1 MSPSSSGEALL
12 AGKQLE
18 DNVGLF
24 ADIFEIGRRYK
35 IMNPGKMRDTYGK
48 LMFILMV
55 RALGLPPSCNPLAL
69 LCCQCVFVAFVDDSP
84 LPRFVGRTR
93 NRTASRNRP
102 S

>member
-1 MSPSSSGEALL
+1 M
-12 AGKQLE
+12 E

-55 RALGLPPSCNPLAL
+55 RALGHPPSRDPLPL
-69 LCCQCVFVAFVDDSP
+69 LFFPCVFVLLLSMAHRCRGIHLVVVV
-84 LPRFVGRTR
+84 VGRTR
-93 NRTASRNRP
+93 NRTASRSRP